1 MISKATLT
9 EELKNFPEHF
19 TINEL
24 LEHLILVEKLKRK
37 DKKVFNKND
46 IPIAEV
52 DREIERW
59 FKY

>member
-37 DKKVFNKND
+37 DKKVFNKD